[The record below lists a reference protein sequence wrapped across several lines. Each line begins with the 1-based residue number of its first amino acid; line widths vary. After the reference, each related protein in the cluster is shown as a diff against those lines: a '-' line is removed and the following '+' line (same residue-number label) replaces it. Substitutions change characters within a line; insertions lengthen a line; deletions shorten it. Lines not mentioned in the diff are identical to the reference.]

1 MSEERVGIFELSEKS
16 EAKTVDVVAV
26 HGIMGDP
33 FETWKHENG
42 NIWLRDFLAKDL
54 PFARVMTYGYDS
66 AVAFSKG
73 VGNVEDKARS
83 LLNQLSAERATSGSE
98 GRNGRPI
105 VFICHSLGGI
115 IVKKA
120 MVLAHERNSEPDFK
134 DILDNTKAMAFLSVP
149 HKGSD
154 TAWWGTF
161 GANILNSASLG
172 TSTNKKLIKDLKKH
186 SPALMDISK
195 QFVPR
200 SQSLTIYAFY
210 ERRKTGPILVGTYVE
225 IYCSSC

>member
-1 MSEERVGIFELSEKS
+1 MSAERVGIFELSEKGQ
-16 EAKTVDVVAV
+16 AKTVDVVAV
-26 HGIMGDP
+26 HGILGHP
-33 FETWKHENG
+33 FKTWEHENG
-42 NIWLRDFLAKDL
+42 KLWLKDFLAKDL
-54 PFARVMTYGYDS
+54 PSARIMTFGYDS

-73 VGNVEDKARS
+73 VGTIENNARY
-83 LLNQLSAERATSGSE
+83 LLNQLSAERAASGSQ
-98 GRNGRPI
+98 GSDRRPI

-120 MVLAHERNSEPDFK
+120 LVLAHESSFVADFK

-149 HKGSD
+149 HRGSD
-154 TAWWGTF
+154 AAWWGDL
-161 GANILNSASLG
+161 GANILKSASMG
-172 TSTNKKLIKDLKKH
+172 IWTNRRLIKDLKKQ

-210 ERRKTGPILVGTYVE
+210 ERRKTGPILVGISFKIHRWT
-225 IYCSSC
+225 C

>member
-1 MSEERVGIFELSEKS
+1 MSAERVGIFELSEKTQ
-16 EAKTVDVVAV
+16 AKTVDVVAV

-42 NIWLRDFLAKDL
+42 KIWLKDFLAKDL
-54 PFARVMTYGYDS
+54 PFARIMTFGYDS

-73 VGNVEDKARS
+73 VGNIEDNARS
-83 LLNQLSAERATSGSE
+83 LLNQLSAERATSGPE
-98 GRNGRPI
+98 GRIGRPI

-120 MVLAHERNSEPDFK
+120 MVLAHERSTEPDFK

-154 TAWWGTF
+154 IAWWGNF
-161 GANILNSASLG
+161 AANILNSASMG
-172 TSTNKKLIKDLKKH
+172 TSTSRKLIKDLKKH

-200 SQSLTIYAFY
+200 SQGLTVYAFY
-210 ERRKTGPILVGTYVE
+210 ERRKTGPILVGTCFE
-225 IYCSSC
+225 I